1 MLTTLFLI
9 VISIFVL
16 CIFAYFC
23 ILLPLGLVLGLSQ
36 DAIAYRKYRKF
47 YDECLERGI
56 AKPDIS
62 EKEKI
67 ELIAQKHNVP
77 DGYAT
82 FEKIYKAKTRPK
94 MPAEQ
99 KRKYFV
105 SLGIGAA
112 AGLILGFIVS
122 MNLSG
127 QINWVL
133 VTFLPVCGAVI
144 GICVYHL
151 SKPFTEMNQQK
162 QEKIN
167 RINNRLNKM

>member
-1 MLTTLFLI
+1 MIITLFSILI
-9 VISIFVL
+9 GLFVL
-16 CIFAYFC
+16 CIFVYFC

-36 DAIAYRKYRKF
+36 DAIAYRKYKKF

-56 AKPDIS
+56 TKPDIS
-62 EKEKI
+62 EKQKI

-82 FEKIYKAKTRPK
+82 FEKIHKAKNKPK

-127 QINWVL
+127 QINWLL
-133 VTFLPVCGAVI
+133 VTLLPVCGAVI
-144 GICVYHL
+144 GIGVYHL
-151 SKPFTEMNQQK
+151 SKPFT
-162 QEKIN
+162 
-167 RINNRLNKM
+167 